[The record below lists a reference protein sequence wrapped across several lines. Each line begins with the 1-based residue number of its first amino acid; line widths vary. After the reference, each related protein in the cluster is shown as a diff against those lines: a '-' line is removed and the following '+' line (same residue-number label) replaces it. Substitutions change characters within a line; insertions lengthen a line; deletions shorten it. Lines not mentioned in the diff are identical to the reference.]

1 MSDQIE
7 RLIAHYQKALLIKPD
22 NAEVYSQLAELYY
35 KRGQLD
41 EAIAASRC
49 AIDLKPDYYK
59 AYYRLAEILQEL
71 QQWHEAIYYYLK
83 VISFYQEGSDVEP
96 IFAES
101 YYKLIELKN
110 NCPIQEVI
118 SSYRKICQEQPD
130 FFLAYV
136 GLGDLL
142 TQEGNLEE
150 AISCY
155 QTASYKQLLDSH
167 PDFAKNHGNP
177 QNRREPNFLII
188 GIGKGGTTS
197 LYYYLGKHPQIL
209 PAIKKE
215 IHFFNENIE
224 RGLDWYL
231 SHFPPIPKESIFL
244 TGEASPWYLGSLGVE
259 KKVALLFPNVK
270 FIVILR
276 NPILRSFSQ
285 YQMQFKFGV
294 EQRSFAEVIS
304 SEIESLKNLS
314 SPSEVDSNYWHT
326 EKGYLLFGLYF
337 YFIEKWMAV
346 FPREHFLILRSEDFY
361 ANPADTLSQVF
372 EFLGV
377 PDYPLPEYP
386 NYNPGCYNPISDDLR
401 QTLAEFFRPHNQ
413 KLEEYLN
420 MKFNWDE

>member
-49 AIDLKPDYYK
+49 AIDIKPDYYK
-59 AYYRLAEILQEL
+59 AYYRLAEIWQEV
-71 QQWHEAIYYYLK
+71 QQWHEGIYYYLK
-83 VISFYQEGSDVEP
+83 VIDCYQKGFYVEP

-101 YYKLIELKN
+101 YYKLIEIKN

-118 SSYRKICQEQPD
+118 SSYRKVCHEQPD

-167 PDFAKNHGNP
+167 SDFSKNYGNP
-177 QNRREPNFLII
+177 QNQPEPNFLII
-188 GIGKGGTTS
+188 GIGKGGTSS

-231 SHFPPIPKESIFL
+231 SHFPSIPKESNFL

-259 KKVALLFPNVK
+259 KKVAMLFPNVK
-270 FIVILR
+270 LIVILR
-276 NPILRSFSQ
+276 NPILRSFSH
-285 YQMQFKFGV
+285 YQMQLKFGL

-304 SEIESLKNLS
+304 SEIEFLKNLS

-346 FPREHFLILRSEDFY
+346 FPREQFLILRSEDFY
-361 ANPADTLSQVF
+361 ANPAATLSQVF

-386 NYNPGCYNPISDDLR
+386 NYNPGCYNAISDDLR

>member
-41 EAIAASRC
+41 EAIAIYHC

-83 VISFYQEGSDVEP
+83 VISCYPEGSDVEP

-101 YYKLIELKN
+101 YYKLIEIKN
-110 NCPIQEVI
+110 NCRIQEVI
-118 SSYRKICQEQPD
+118 SSYRKVCQEQPD

-167 PDFAKNHGNP
+167 PDFAKNYWNP
-177 QNRREPNFLII
+177 QNQRQPNFLII

-197 LYYYLGKHPQIL
+197 LYYYLVKHPQIL

-231 SHFPPIPKESIFL
+231 SHFPSISKESNFL

-259 KKVALLFPNVK
+259 KKVAMLFPNVK
-270 FIVILR
+270 LIVILR
-276 NPILRSFSQ
+276 NPVLRSFSQ
-285 YQMQFKFGV
+285 YQMQLKFGV
-294 EQRSFAEVIS
+294 EQRSFAELIS

-346 FPREHFLILRSEDFY
+346 FPREQFLILRSEDFY
-361 ANPADTLSQVF
+361 ANPAATLSEVF

-386 NYNPGCYNPISDDLR
+386 NYNPGYYNPISDDLR

-413 KLEEYLN
+413 KLEEYLG